1 MTTRDPRFVF
11 AAAILAIACFLL
23 GQWSEGKT
31 VRAAAADENPLFEVR
46 GIDSH
51 NALLLYYP
59 SQRTIY
65 VYQDVMTGN
74 SALQCS
80 YKFRL
85 GDVGGVIRRQQCDV
99 QRLVP

>member
-1 MTTRDPRFVF
+1 MTTRNPRLVFV
-11 AAAILAIACFLL
+11 ATVLAIACFLL
-23 GQWSEGKT
+23 GQWSGGKT

-46 GIDSH
+46 GIDSS
-51 NALLLYYP
+51 NALLLYYA

-80 YKFRL
+80 YKFKL

-99 QRLVP
+99 QRLIP

>member
-1 MTTRDPRFVF
+1 MTTRDPRLVF
-11 AAAILAIACFLL
+11 AATILAIAFFLL
-23 GQWSEGKT
+23 GQWSGTKP

-59 SQRTIY
+59 SQRAIY

-85 GDVGGVIRRQQCDV
+85 GEVGGVVRRQQCDV
-99 QRLVP
+99 QKLIP